1 MGDETSTD
9 SEGIESGSAVT
20 GTAAKLLSAARAQRR
35 MSQREL
41 ARLAGV
47 PQSTVATIE
56 AGRRQPSVA
65 MLERLLRAA
74 GFHLAT
80 ELVNALRPSELLER
94 QRRSVTEVLARYPV
108 TRAWL
113 TGPAARGEDRPDS
126 DLDLVVALRP
136 GAAAGDVAGLAGEL
150 STVLGCPVAVT
161 TGDPGGGENFFYT
174 RTA

>member
-20 GTAAKLLSAARAQRR
+20 GTAAKLLSAARGQRR
-35 MSQREL
+35 LSQREL

-94 QRRSVTEVLARYPV
+94 QRRSATEVLTRYPV

-126 DLDLVVALRP
+126 GLDLAVALRP
-136 GAAAGDVAGLAGEL
+136 AATADDIAGLGAEL
-150 STVLGCPVAVT
+150 SGVLGCPVEVT
-161 TGDPGGGENFFYT
+161 TGDSGGGEDFFYT
-174 RTA
+174 RSA

>member
-9 SEGIESGSAVT
+9 SEGTESGSAVT
-20 GTAAKLLSAARAQRR
+20 GTAAKLLSAARARR
-35 MSQREL
+35 RLSQREL

-94 QRRSVTEVLARYPV
+94 QRRNVTEVLARSPV

-126 DLDLVVALRP
+126 GLDLAVELRP
-136 GAAAGDVAGLAGEL
+136 GTAAGAVAGLAGEL
-150 STVLGCPVAVT
+150 SGLLGCPVAVT
-161 TGDPGGGENFFYT
+161 TGDPGGADDFFYT
-174 RTA
+174 RSG

>member
-1 MGDETSTD
+1 M
-9 SEGIESGSAVT
+9 
-20 GTAAKLLSAARAQRR
+20 LSAARGQRR
-35 MSQREL
+35 LSQREL

-94 QRRSVTEVLARYPV
+94 QRRSATEVLARYPV

-126 DLDLVVALRP
+126 GLDLAVALRP
-136 GAAAGDVAGLAGEL
+136 AATADDIAGLAAEL
-150 STVLGCPVAVT
+150 SGVLGCPVEVT
-161 TGDPGGGENFFYT
+161 TGDSGGGEDFFYT
-174 RTA
+174 RSA